1 MKRFLLLIAL
11 ISSALAARA
20 DMVMQEK
27 AIQEGKTF
35 TITVRIHGDMVR
47 MDQADDLGATVS
59 TINDFKTHDEI
70 MLKHRDKTVLKH
82 SGAKLKDELELI
94 KKRWGETN
102 AALLPPAKPVATGK
116 SEKVGDYDAEIYL
129 WTGPGVTKLL
139 WVAKDYP
146 NFSALKPY
154 LARID
159 QFNETGVGR
168 GLQPDIATLP
178 GMVVKTETDIHGSK
192 VFLTLISA
200 KEAPVDPSIFEVP
213 ASYTDWKP
221 PAPTQMT
228 NAAAIPAK

>member
-1 MKRFLLLIAL
+1 
-11 ISSALAARA
+11 
-20 DMVMQEK
+20 
-27 AIQEGKTF
+27 
-35 TITVRIHGDMVR
+35 MVR

-70 MLKHRDKTVLKH
+70 MLKHHDKTVLKH
-82 SGAKLKDELELI
+82 SGSKLKDELELI

-102 AALLPPAKPVATGK
+102 AALLPPVKSVATGK
-116 SEKVGDYDAEIYL
+116 SEKVGGYDAEIYL
-129 WTGPGVTKLL
+129 WDGPGVTKFL

-146 NFSALKPY
+146 NFSELKPY

-178 GMVVKTETDIHGSK
+178 GMVVKTETDINSRK
-192 VFLTLISA
+192 VFLTLVSA
-200 KEAPVDPSIFEVP
+200 KEEAVDPSIFEVP
-213 ASYTDWKP
+213 ANYTDWIP
-221 PAPTQMT
+221 PAPSPTT